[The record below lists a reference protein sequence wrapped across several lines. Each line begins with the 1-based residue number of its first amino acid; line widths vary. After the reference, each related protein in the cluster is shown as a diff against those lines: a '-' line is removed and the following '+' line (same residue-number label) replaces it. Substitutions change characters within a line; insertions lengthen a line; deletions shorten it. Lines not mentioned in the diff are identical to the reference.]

1 MSSVTIHKYSLYY
14 YFFLPFTAVVG
25 ALVGVDDLRPPPA
38 NGALDVLPVFEEVEG
53 APFIAADA
61 DVPT

>member
-1 MSSVTIHKYSLYY
+1 MSSDTIHKYSLYY
-14 YFFLPFTAVVG
+14 YFFLPFA

-53 APFIAADA
+53 APFIAAEA
-61 DVPT
+61 AVPT